1 MTTYNPYQSR
11 ERHRRAKPRQGMTAA
26 DFLRCMGA
34 TLGLVVILWAAAFM

>member
-26 DFLRCMGA
+26 DFLRCIGCTVGMV
-34 TLGLVVILWAAAFM
+34 LLLWIAAFA

>member
-26 DFLRCMGA
+26 EM
-34 TLGLVVILWAAAFM
+34 LGCAAFTVGFVVVLWIAAFI